1 VSGELEIACSTMV
14 EGNQEW
20 DWLQARTAYVPGE
33 ESFSVTLMN
42 QTRRRFTHDY
52 CDIYQTT
59 SRDGGDSWSDPSP
72 VPSLRRATTA
82 DGYEVAPSDLWTQW
96 HPKSGMVI
104 AAGVSFHFAAGQHE
118 HHLRQQAAYAVMDP
132 KVASWGPLQAL
143 ELPELDH
150 ENLPMLAQSAGCSQ
164 RVDLIDGDVLLP
176 LRYLASSNLD
186 KEADTFDY
194 GDESVVYKSIVA
206 RCSFDGRKLI
216 YKEHGSEHSI
226 TREHSRQLA
235 ARRGVEFSA
244 RGLYEPSLAAFDG
257 SFFLTL
263 RSDHSAFVTK
273 GQDGIIFDDV
283 REWSFDDGEV
293 LGSYCTQQHWAVIGG
308 TLYLLYNRPS
318 GANDHVFRHRAP
330 IFIGAVDPDSLH
342 VVRAT
347 ERVAVAEN
355 SAAMGNFG
363 ICQVSENESWVTV
376 GEGMRTGARNGD
388 TNKVILAKIV
398 APGPGKA
405 L

>member
-1 VSGELEIACSTMV
+1 MSGELEIDCSTIV
-14 EGNQEW
+14 DGNKDW

-42 QTRRRFTHDY
+42 QARRRFTHDY

-59 SRDGGDSWSDPSP
+59 SRDGGVTWSDPSS
-72 VPSLRRATTA
+72 VPSLRRVTTA

-96 HPKSGMVI
+96 HPNSGMVI
-104 AAGVSFHFAAGQHE
+104 AAGVSFHFAGGRHE

-143 ELPELDH
+143 ELPALDH
-150 ENLPMLAQSAGCSQ
+150 ENLPMLEQSAGCSQ

-176 LRYLASSNLD
+176 LRYFPSSTLD

-194 GDESVVYKSIVA
+194 GDESVLYKSIVV
-206 RCSFDGRKLI
+206 RCGFDGRKLI

-226 TREHSRQLA
+226 TRGHSRRLA
-235 ARRGVEFSA
+235 ERRGVEFSA
-244 RGLYEPSLAAFDG
+244 RGLYEPSVAAFDG

-263 RSDHSAFVTK
+263 RSDHRAFVTK
-273 GQDGIIFDDV
+273 GEDGINFDDV
-283 REWSFDDGEV
+283 REWTFDDGEV
-293 LGSYCTQQHWAVIGG
+293 LGSYCTQQHWAVIGE
-308 TLYLLYNRPS
+308 TLYLLYNRPT

-330 IFIGAVDPDSLH
+330 IFIGAVDADSLQII
-342 VVRAT
+342 RAT

-363 ICQVSENESWVTV
+363 ICQVSEKENWVTV
-376 GEGMRTGARNGD
+376 GEGMRTGARQGD

-398 APGPGKA
+398 AA
-405 L
+405 